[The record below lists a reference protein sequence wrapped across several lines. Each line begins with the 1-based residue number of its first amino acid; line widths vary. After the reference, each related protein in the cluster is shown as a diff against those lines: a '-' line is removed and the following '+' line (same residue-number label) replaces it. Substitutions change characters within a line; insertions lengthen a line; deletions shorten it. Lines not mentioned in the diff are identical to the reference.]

1 MVKNVLELKNVLG
14 HPDAPYIRGFS
25 MAEEIRDL
33 IEKINQEGIRAAEEK
48 AHDIEAAAKQRADT
62 ILAQARLEAEE
73 MIVAAK
79 DRVFREDEK
88 EKILLAQAGRD
99 LLLSLRKEINA
110 MLGRIVV
117 SDIQQALNPET
128 LSRLLSEVIKN
139 NSAAESNGITVF
151 LANKDLEVLEKKFL
165 HKLGEETKRTI
176 LLRPSEDIAGGFTI
190 SFDHEK
196 SYYDFTDKALAEY
209 IGTYLKPKLNQI
221 LQEAIK
227 E

>member
-1 MVKNVLELKNVLG
+1 
-14 HPDAPYIRGFS
+14 

-48 AHDIEAAAKQRADT
+48 AQNIEAAAKQRADD
-62 ILAQARLEAEE
+62 ILAQAKLEAEE
-73 MIVAAK
+73 MIAAAK
-79 DRVFREDEK
+79 DRIRREDEK
-88 EKILLAQAGRD
+88 GKTLLAQAGRD

-117 SDIQQALNPET
+117 SDIQQALTPEA
-128 LSRLLSEVIKN
+128 LFKLLSEVVRN
-139 NSAAESNGITVF
+139 YSAGESSDITV
-151 LANKDLEVLEKKFL
+151 LLNKEDLEILEKNFL
-165 HKLGEETKRTI
+165 HKLREETKKKI
-176 LLRPSEDIAGGFTI
+176 ILRPAEEISGGFTI
-190 SFDHEK
+190 SFDSGK
-196 SYYDFTDKALAEY
+196 SCYDFTDKALAEY